1 MPPGPFGAYVGCK
14 GIGHEVRKDD
24 VTNVLLLCPLP
35 GPPRP
40 GRLFGAWTALTGKP
54 VEGEGTGYWLPGF
67 EAPGDV
73 LELDPGRLLR
83 VRKAAEPCK
92 GTEILF
98 QLEAS
103 ESDTKVTVVQS
114 GFPAWVQAALEDFTM
129 GWHEILADIVVFF
142 EHGVRARR
150 HAAPWASS
158 GMATRT
164 TAGGLEVLALSPGSF
179 AERATQQGDLLL
191 KLRGGP
197 MLSRLQLQTMMR
209 ACAAGEEIEATWV
222 RGRGKMKA
230 TAAL

>member
-1 MPPGPFGAYVGCK
+1 MDNQFEDRFEATLVLD
-14 GIGHEVRKDD
+14 VSADD
-24 VTNVLLLCPLP
+24 
-35 GPPRP
+35 
-40 GRLFGAWTALTGKP
+40 AWAALTGKL
-54 VEGEGTGYWLPGF
+54 VEGAADGTSYWLPGF

-73 LELDPGRLLR
+73 LELDAGRLLR

-103 ESDTKVTVVQS
+103 ETGTRVTVVQS
-114 GFPAWVQAALEDFTM
+114 GFPAWVKAALEDFTL
-129 GWHEILADIVVFF
+129 GWHEILADIVVFL

-150 HAAPWASS
+150 HAAPWAST
-158 GMATRT
+158 GLATRT
-164 TAGGLEVLALSPGSF
+164 TPGGLAVVAVSPGSF
-179 AERATQQGDLLL
+179 GERAGIEAGDLLL

-209 ACAAGEEIEATWV
+209 ACAAGEEIEAIWV
-222 RGRGKMKA
+222 RGRERMKA